1 MNFEASSLFSA
12 SKSCRARR
20 EWSTTSR
27 KKANAIPLAKLRY
40 ELAHMYELVR
50 DVSNVMFPELEGQEY
65 AVHLVH
71 VPVGETADVLQVQ
84 FICQNGLVVF
94 VKTNFLRD
102 EGRLC

>member
-1 MNFEASSLFSA
+1 MVDYFSQ
-12 SKSCRARR
+12 
-20 EWSTTSR
+20 
-27 KKANAIPLAKLRY
+27 KANAFPLAKLRY